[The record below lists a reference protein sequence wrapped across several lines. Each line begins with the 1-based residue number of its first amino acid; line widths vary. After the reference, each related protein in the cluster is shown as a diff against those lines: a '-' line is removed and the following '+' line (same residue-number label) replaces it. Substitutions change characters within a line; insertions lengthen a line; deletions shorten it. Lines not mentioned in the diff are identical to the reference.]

1 MTQKATCEL
10 CRKPTNLSD
19 VRYIPK
25 GKDSKM
31 LICSLCLEKRT
42 NIESRLP
49 YSTANRSKKQE
60 FFCKRCKYNF
70 RHDTKSLGYLKCP
83 YCGRDDQVIEK
94 KQRTAAEILNSIDD

>member
-1 MTQKATCEL
+1 MNQKATCEL
-10 CRKPTNLSD
+10 CRKPTNLSN
-19 VRYIPK
+19 VTYIPK

-49 YSTANRSKKQE
+49 YSSANRIKKQE

-70 RHDTKSLGYLKCP
+70 RHDVLSHVRCP

-94 KQRTAAEILNSIDD
+94 KQRTAAEILNSIED